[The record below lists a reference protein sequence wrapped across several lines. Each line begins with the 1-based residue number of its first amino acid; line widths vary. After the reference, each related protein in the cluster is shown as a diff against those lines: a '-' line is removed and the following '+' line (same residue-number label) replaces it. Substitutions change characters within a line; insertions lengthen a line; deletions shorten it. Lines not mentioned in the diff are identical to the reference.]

1 MISGWLLKMSRGIDA
16 KIHGLLRNILISP
29 LEGEKKFLSELYE
42 LRNFREGYNLK
53 LSCRHSNADLQ
64 LHSEMVQ
71 KNKNKDCGTESAMT
85 DFGKNSIILFS
96 GMLRSC
102 FGRSAL
108 LCRQGKN
115 NYNKLV
121 QHKTELKRFEPSP
134 AFVMLTGVR
143 KRLLPLTK
151 REGSDSVIT
160 DNLTDTNYSL
170 ISETVFSRFT
180 SHFSYKCTAFTLVEV
195 LITLGIIGIVAT
207 MTLPVLIEQHEK
219 KVTAVKLEKFYTIM
233 SQAVLRWR
241 TEEDI
246 TDDFLFPDE
255 IVRNDE
261 KSKIW
266 YTNNLQPYINSG
278 IYDKK
283 YYENRYFS
291 VRFNDGSGFVAYV
304 SSPDVMYIF
313 YCTKFKYC
321 AQEHYDGRRTF
332 LFSLY
337 HGNFYTSHPE
347 QSSLDRDFFLEKCKN
362 PSDGNSIH
370 RHYCTRLIQYDG
382 WEIKP
387 DYPWKIN

>member
-1 MISGWLLKMSRGIDA
+1 MPRGEDA
-16 KIHGLLRNILISP
+16 KRHSLLRLISFSP
-29 LEGEKKFLSELYE
+29 LGERLEFVSELKRTYKFKRGVKFLSELYE
-42 LRNFREGYNLK
+42 LRNFREGDNLK
-53 LSCRHSNADLQ
+53 NSCS
-64 LHSEMVQ
+64 VQ
-71 KNKNKDCGTESAMT
+71 YETV
-85 DFGKNSIILFS
+85 L
-96 GMLRSC
+96 
-102 FGRSAL
+102 
-108 LCRQGKN
+108 
-115 NYNKLV
+115 
-121 QHKTELKRFEPSP
+121 EPSP
-134 AFVMLTGVR
+134 AFVMLAKVR

-151 REGSDSVIT
+151 REGCDFVINNNFSD
-160 DNLTDTNYSL
+160 
-170 ISETVFSRFT
+170 TVFSRFT
-180 SHFSYKCTAFTLVEV
+180 SHSLKRTAFALAEV

-278 IYDKK
+278 VYEKK
-283 YYENRYFS
+283 YFENRYFS

-337 HGNFYTSHPE
+337 HGNFYTSHPK
-347 QSSLDRDFFLEKCKN
+347 QSSLDRDFFLEQCKN
-362 PSDGNSIH
+362 PSDGNPIH

>member
-29 LEGEKKFLSELYE
+29 LEGEKKFLSELCE
-42 LRNFREGYNLK
+42 LRNFREGDNLK
-53 LSCRHSNADLQ
+53 YSCP
-64 LHSEMVQ
+64 
-71 KNKNKDCGTESAMT
+71 
-85 DFGKNSIILFS
+85 
-96 GMLRSC
+96 
-102 FGRSAL
+102 
-108 LCRQGKN
+108 
-115 NYNKLV
+115 V
-121 QHKTELKRFEPSP
+121 QHETVIEPSP
-134 AFVMLTGVR
+134 AFVMLTKVR

-151 REGSDSVIT
+151 REGINSVIIN
-160 DNLTDTNYSL
+160 NLTDSNHSQFITYHSL
-170 ISETVFSRFT
+170 KRKV
-180 SHFSYKCTAFTLVEV
+180 AFTLAEV

>member
-1 MISGWLLKMSRGIDA
+1 MKKYKSLNSKELVGGGGSATHVAHCKNIHPYFIYWCEVLPLISGWLLKMSRGIDA

-29 LEGEKKFLSELYE
+29 LEGEKKFLSELCE
-42 LRNFREGYNLK
+42 LRNFREGDNLK
-53 LSCRHSNADLQ
+53 NSCS
-64 LHSEMVQ
+64 VQ
-71 KNKNKDCGTESAMT
+71 YETV
-85 DFGKNSIILFS
+85 L
-96 GMLRSC
+96 
-102 FGRSAL
+102 
-108 LCRQGKN
+108 
-115 NYNKLV
+115 
-121 QHKTELKRFEPSP
+121 EPSP
-134 AFVMLTGVR
+134 AFVMLTKVR

-151 REGSDSVIT
+151 REGINSVIIN
-160 DNLTDTNYSL
+160 NLTDSNHSQFITYHSL
-170 ISETVFSRFT
+170 KRKV
-180 SHFSYKCTAFTLVEV
+180 AFTLAEV

>member
-1 MISGWLLKMSRGIDA
+1 MPRGEDA
-16 KIHGLLRNILISP
+16 KRHSLLRLISFSP
-29 LEGEKKFLSELYE
+29 LGERLEFVSELKRTYKFKRGVKFLSELYE
-42 LRNFREGYNLK
+42 LRNFREGDNLK
-53 LSCRHSNADLQ
+53 NSCS
-64 LHSEMVQ
+64 VQ
-71 KNKNKDCGTESAMT
+71 YETV
-85 DFGKNSIILFS
+85 L
-96 GMLRSC
+96 
-102 FGRSAL
+102 
-108 LCRQGKN
+108 
-115 NYNKLV
+115 
-121 QHKTELKRFEPSP
+121 EPSP
-134 AFVMLTGVR
+134 AFVMLAKVR

-151 REGSDSVIT
+151 REGCDFVINNNFSD
-160 DNLTDTNYSL
+160 
-170 ISETVFSRFT
+170 TVFSRFT
-180 SHFSYKCTAFTLVEV
+180 SHSLKRTAFALAEV

-278 IYDKK
+278 VYEKK
-283 YYENRYFS
+283 YFENRYFS

-304 SSPDVMYIF
+304 SSPDVMYLF